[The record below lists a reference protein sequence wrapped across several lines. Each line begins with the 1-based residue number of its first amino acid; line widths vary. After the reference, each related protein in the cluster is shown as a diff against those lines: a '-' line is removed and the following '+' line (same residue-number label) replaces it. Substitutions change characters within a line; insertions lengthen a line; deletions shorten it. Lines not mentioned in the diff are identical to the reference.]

1 MLPGPNYVY
10 ECPKCKYLLYS
21 RSIGS
26 GNTFGA
32 KMFSDGKRIALML
45 PEFPDLTKCPK
56 CNAMFWLSKMKEIG
70 TYGMNDKLAYEK
82 WAMAE
87 EVEFLTIYEYQIALE
102 GEVYSSQDEELF
114 IRQRIWWGFNDR
126 VRKGKNIFSSDKD
139 EVLWK
144 NNALKLLALFDIE
157 NLNHK
162 IMVAELHR
170 NLGDFEKCMEIIN
183 SIKDSN
189 LNSLKLLF
197 EKECLSG
204 NRNVFQVF

>member
-10 ECPKCKYLLYS
+10 ECPKCKYLLYN
-21 RSIGS
+21 RSIAS

-32 KMFSDGKRIALML
+32 KMYSDGKRTAPML
-45 PEFPDLTKCPK
+45 PELPDLTKCPN
-56 CNAMFWLSKMKEIG
+56 CNAMFWLSKMKEMG
-70 TYGMNDKLAYEK
+70 TSLNDMQENEA

-87 EVEFLTIYEYQIALE
+87 EVDFLTIDEYQIALE
-102 GEVYSSQDEELF
+102 GNVYGSQEEELF

-126 VRKGKNIFSSDKD
+126 VRDGKGIFFSDDD
-139 EVLWK
+139 EVLWR

-162 IMVAELHR
+162 IMVAELYR

-189 LNSLKLLF
+189 LASLKELF
-197 EKECLSG
+197 KKACLNS
-204 NRNVFQVF
+204 NRKVFQVF